1 MYMVYYRE
9 ETAEG
14 LAVVSGGANEG
25 SSFGR
30 AFHGGR
36 PQRYF
41 PFTTVVLA
49 LPVSNSGPCCGRAR
63 VFQFC
68 YIQ

>member
-49 LPVSNSGPCCGRAR
+49 LPVSHSGPSGRAR

-68 YIQ
+68 YSD